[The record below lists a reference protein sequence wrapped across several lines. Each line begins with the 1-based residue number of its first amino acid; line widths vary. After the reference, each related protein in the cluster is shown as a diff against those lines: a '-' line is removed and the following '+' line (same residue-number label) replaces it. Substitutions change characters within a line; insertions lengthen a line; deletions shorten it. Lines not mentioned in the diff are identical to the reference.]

1 MNGSNG
7 EWDECAVCGRT
18 ILRGERASEY
28 VDTEGEKADVCPLC
42 KPRAE
47 AAGWL
52 PEAYAAVRA
61 QPQARRRGATALRE
75 RLARTMATVTDAGSG
90 PEPAEPPAPPR
101 PPTPL
106 EVFNESSEVRKV
118 SGLMKSLGEPRVCV
132 RRGRRG
138 EGTLIVV
145 AWDLSWYRWSV
156 QGTGVKQLAKGNEIS
171 ELPAEDRGWNST
183 AAEDGTLS
191 RDA

>member
-7 EWDECAVCGRT
+7 AWDECAVCGRT
-18 ILRGERASEY
+18 ILRGERAHEY
-28 VDTEGEKADVCPLC
+28 VDTEGEKAQVCPLC

-52 PEAYAAVRA
+52 PEAYAAARA
-61 QPQARRRGATALRE
+61 QPPVRRRGATALRE
-75 RLARTMATVTDAGSG
+75 RFARTMATVTDAGG
-90 PEPAEPPAPPR
+90 EAPEPPPPTR

-118 SGLMKSLGEPRVCV
+118 SGLMRSLGAPRVCA

-138 EGTLIVV
+138 EGTIITV

-171 ELPAEDRGWNST
+171 ELPAEDRGWNAT
-183 AAEDGTLS
+183 AAEDGTLT

>member
-7 EWDECAVCGRT
+7 AWDECAVCGRT

-75 RLARTMATVTDAGSG
+75 RLARTMATVTDAG
-90 PEPAEPPAPPR
+90 AAPSPLSRRSRPGRPR
-101 PPTPL
+101 PWR
-106 EVFNESSEVRKV
+106 SSTRA
-118 SGLMKSLGEPRVCV
+118 
-132 RRGRRG
+132 RRSARCR
-138 EGTLIVV
+138 
-145 AWDLSWYRWSV
+145 A
-156 QGTGVKQLAKGNEIS
+156 
-171 ELPAEDRGWNST
+171 
-183 AAEDGTLS
+183 
-191 RDA
+191 